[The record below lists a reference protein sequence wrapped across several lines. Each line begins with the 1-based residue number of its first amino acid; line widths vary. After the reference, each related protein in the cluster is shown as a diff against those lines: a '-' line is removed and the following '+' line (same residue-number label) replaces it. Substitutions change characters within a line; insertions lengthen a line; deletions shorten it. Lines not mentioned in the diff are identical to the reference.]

1 MIWCTPISAEVS
13 NSIVVDQR
21 LLPHPDMVCFS
32 GDHLGM
38 ALIAVF
44 GLLFW
49 CVVVPLTL
57 FRSIFLLADRQ
68 NTESFR
74 RYGYFI
80 EGYEPKF
87 WWWDILVKRA
97 DIGLMNIVTFTSLA
111 SDEKAKLILYPVV
124 SGTMLAIAA
133 WYQPFANTQAA
144 ILDFI
149 EMSLLSFRFFLFS
162 MIALL
167 LIFHPSSDMTFI
179 LGAILVVLLGT
190 VCCYFGLHVLVQLLR
205 RAAMGSEITEDSES
219 DSDSDGKSRSKGG
232 SGPCLEPIST
242 RSELRV
248 RCFACRMSM
257 NLLETLETV
266 RF

>member
-1 MIWCTPISAEVS
+1 MIWCTPISAEL
-13 NSIVVDQR
+13 NGSIVVDQR
-21 LLPHPDMVCFS
+21 LLPHPDVVCFS
-32 GDHLGM
+32 GDHLAM
-38 ALIAVF
+38 AFIAIT
-44 GLLFW
+44 GLLIW
-49 CVVVPLTL
+49 CVLVPLKL
-57 FRSIFLLADRQ
+57 FQSIYQLVDRQ

-74 RYGYFI
+74 RFGYFI

-97 DIGLMNIVTFTSLA
+97 DIGLMNIVTYTSMA

-167 LIFHPSSDMTFI
+167 LIFHPSADMTFI
-179 LGAILVVLLGT
+179 FGGILVVLTAT

-205 RAAMGSEITEDSES
+205 RAAMGEEIAEDSES
-219 DSDSDGKSRSKGG
+219 DSEDGKGKLKGG
-232 SGPCLEPIST
+232 SGGSDDLDLKPSHTIQT
-242 RSELRV
+242 GRY
-248 RCFACRMSM
+248 MY
-257 NLLETLETV
+257 TV
-266 RF
+266 YINYIYI